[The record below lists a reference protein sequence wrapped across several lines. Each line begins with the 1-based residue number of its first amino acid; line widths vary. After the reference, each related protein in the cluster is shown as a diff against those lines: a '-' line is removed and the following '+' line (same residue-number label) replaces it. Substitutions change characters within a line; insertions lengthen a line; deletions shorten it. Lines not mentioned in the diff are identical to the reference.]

1 METGLKLTQ
10 FILTG
15 LVIIGWGKFFSLVLE
30 VVFEILRDK
39 IRNKIK
45 NKR

>member
-1 METGLKLTQ
+1 MQTTLILIKLFLSGL
-10 FILTG
+10 I
-15 LVIIGWGKFFSLVLE
+15 IIGWGKFFSLVLE